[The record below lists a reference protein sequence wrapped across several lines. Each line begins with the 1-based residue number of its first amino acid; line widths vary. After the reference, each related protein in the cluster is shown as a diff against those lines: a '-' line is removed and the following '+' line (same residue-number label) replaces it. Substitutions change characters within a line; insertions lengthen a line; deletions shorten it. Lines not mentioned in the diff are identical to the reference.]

1 MPGFTNEGNTCWMNA
16 TLQCLLH
23 VPQLVNFVRD
33 EMFAESLV
41 HKRKNACDFAS
52 AFAELAQKYW
62 ASGDV
67 LSAADAMEAF
77 MRVHRSFRGKR
88 HRHDAGEALLLCMD
102 TLHAAMG
109 NVQKIDDHPVPFEG
123 RPEET
128 DAWEKHA
135 DVAGHSPIADIF
147 TGQRKVGNEYEQFTS
162 LALDPHATVEKS
174 FEGLEFTRLPLILV
188 VTLKKTE
195 DKQFVGYGDELVLHD
210 VAFQV
215 SYKLFAVLMHHGSS
229 AEGHWTALAQN
240 RGAWK
245 HFDDASETAVED
257 LNNIIQKDAVVLLY
271 KRMLEQ

>member
-1 MPGFTNEGNTCWMNA
+1 MNA

-33 EMFAESLV
+33 DMFAGSLV

-52 AFAELAQKYW
+52 AFAELARTYW
-62 ASGDV
+62 TSPGGV
-67 LSAADAMEAF
+67 LSTADATEAF

-88 HRHDAGEALLLCMD
+88 HRHDAGEALLLCVD
-102 TLHAAMG
+102 TLHTAMG
-109 NVQKIDDHPVPFEG
+109 NVEKIDDHPVPFEV
-123 RPEET
+123 PEEK
-128 DAWEKHA
+128 DAWERDA
-135 DVAGHSPIADIF
+135 TVAGHSPITDIF
-147 TGQRKVGNEYEQFTS
+147 AGQQKIGDKYEQFTS

-174 FEGLEFTRLPLILV
+174 FEGLKFTRLPLILV
-188 VTLKKTE
+188 AALKKTE

-210 VAFQV
+210 AAFQV

-229 AEGHWTALAQN
+229 TTGHWTALAQN

-245 HFDDASETAVED
+245 HFDDAGETPVED
-257 LNNIIQKDAVVLLY
+257 LNNIIQKDAMVLLY